1 MSLTG
6 TCIVLPQGSKEE
18 VEMKRYGIF
27 LALFMALIFAFTL
40 MNGCS
45 TPKKATKEEVAT
57 PTKPAGPSDE
67 ELARQRADQEA
78 RERGLREQ
86 AIRDQE
92 ARDRAAREAAEA
104 ARLKDISKIY
114 FDFDRAELS
123 SEARE
128 ILNKVAELLKASPK
142 KTLTI
147 EGNCDDRGTNEYN
160 LALGQTRADSAARYL
175 QSLGIDR
182 KRIKTIS
189 YGEERPVCTEATEAC
204 WHKNRNATFVYAE
217 KK

>member
-1 MSLTG
+1 
-6 TCIVLPQGSKEE
+6 
-18 VEMKRYGIF
+18 MKRYGILF
-27 LALFMALIFAFTL
+27 ALLIALVLAITL

-45 TPKKATKEEVAT
+45 TPKKATTEEMT
-57 PTKPAGPSDE
+57 KPTTPAGPSQE
-67 ELARQRADQEA
+67 ELARQKAEQDA
-78 RERGLREQ
+78 RERALREQ
-86 AIRDQE
+86 TLRDQE
-92 ARDRAAREAAEA
+92 ARDRAAAEA

-114 FDFDRAELS
+114 FEFDRAELS

-142 KTLTI
+142 KNITI

-189 YGEERPVCTEATEAC
+189 YGEERPVCTEATESC
-204 WHKNRNATFVYAE
+204 WLKNRNATFVYSE

>member
-1 MSLTG
+1 
-6 TCIVLPQGSKEE
+6 
-18 VEMKRYGIF
+18 MKRYGIL
-27 LALFMALIFAFTL
+27 LALLMALVLAFTL

-45 TPKKATKEEVAT
+45 APKKATTEEM
-57 PTKPAGPSDE
+57 TKPATQTAGPSEE
-67 ELARQRADQEA
+67 ELAKQRAEQEA
-78 RERGLREQ
+78 RERALREQ

-92 ARDRAAREAAEA
+92 ARERAEREKAAAEA
-104 ARLKDISKIY
+104 ARLKDISRIY
-114 FDFDRAELS
+114 FEFDRAELS

-128 ILNKVAELLKASPK
+128 ILGRVASLLKESPK

-160 LALGQTRADSAARYL
+160 LALGQGRADSAARYL
-175 QSLGIDR
+175 QTLGIDR

-204 WHKNRNATFVYAE
+204 WLKNRNATFVYSE

>member
-1 MSLTG
+1 
-6 TCIVLPQGSKEE
+6 
-18 VEMKRYGIF
+18 MKRYGILF
-27 LALFMALIFAFTL
+27 ALLIALVLAFTL

-45 TPKKATKEEVAT
+45 TPKKATTEEM
-57 PTKPAGPSDE
+57 TKPATPSGPSQE
-67 ELARQRADQEA
+67 ELARQKAEQDA
-78 RERGLREQ
+78 RERALREQ
-86 AIRDQE
+86 TLRDQE
-92 ARDRAAREAAEA
+92 ARDRAAAEA
-104 ARLKDISKIY
+104 GRLKDISRIY
-114 FDFDRAELS
+114 FEFDRAELS

-142 KTLTI
+142 KMITI

-204 WHKNRNATFVYAE
+204 WLKNRNATFVYSE

>member
-1 MSLTG
+1 
-6 TCIVLPQGSKEE
+6 
-18 VEMKRYGIF
+18 MKRYGILF
-27 LALFMALIFAFTL
+27 ALLMALVLAFTL

-45 TPKKATKEEVAT
+45 TPKKATTEEMT
-57 PTKPAGPSDE
+57 KPTTPAGPSQE
-67 ELARQRADQEA
+67 ELARQKAEQDA
-78 RERGLREQ
+78 RERALREQ
-86 AIRDQE
+86 TLRDQQ
-92 ARDRAAREAAEA
+92 ARDRAAAEA
-104 ARLKDISKIY
+104 ARLKDISRIY
-114 FDFDRAELS
+114 FEFDRAELS

-142 KTLTI
+142 KMITI

-189 YGEERPVCTEATEAC
+189 YGEERPVCTEATESC
-204 WHKNRNATFVYAE
+204 WLKNRNATFVYSE

>member
-1 MSLTG
+1 
-6 TCIVLPQGSKEE
+6 
-18 VEMKRYGIF
+18 MKRYGIF

-45 TPKKATKEEVAT
+45 TPKKATKDEVAA
-57 PTKPAGPSDE
+57 PTKPAGLSDE
-67 ELARQRADQEA
+67 ELARQRAEQEA
-78 RERGLREQ
+78 RDRGLREQ

-92 ARDRAAREAAEA
+92 ARDRAAREAAGA
-104 ARLKDISKIY
+104 ARLKDVSKIY

-160 LALGQTRADSAARYL
+160 LALGQTRAEGAARYL

>member
-1 MSLTG
+1 MR
-6 TCIVLPQGSKEE
+6 
-18 VEMKRYGIF
+18 RYGILLAVF
-27 LALFMALIFAFTL
+27 LAFVLAITL
-40 MNGCS
+40 TSGCS
-45 TPKKATKEEVAT
+45 TPKKATKDDVT
-57 PTKPAGPSDE
+57 KSGTKPGLSEE
-67 ELARQRADQEA
+67 ELAKQRAEQEA
-78 RERGLREQ
+78 RERALREQ

-92 ARDRAAREAAEA
+92 ARDRAAAAEA
-104 ARLKDISKIY
+104 ASLKDLSRIY

-128 ILNKVAELLKASPK
+128 ILGKVAGQLKASPK

-160 LALGQTRADSAARYL
+160 LALGQQRADAAARYL
-175 QSLGIDR
+175 QTLGIDR

-189 YGEERPVCTEATEAC
+189 YGEERPVCSEATEAC
-204 WHKNRNATFVYAE
+204 WHKNRNATFVYSD